1 MRFVAALLALIVAG
15 SAADADTYFNG
26 ILQPVPIGPS
36 DVQALAPVQ
45 SVNGAIGAVSVPVYR
60 RQVSAA
66 LAVSTTDGTLTWSFP
81 ATFGN
86 MPTCWPSLAATS
98 TGYTFDYP
106 EQTAIS
112 LASVSYLV
120 TAHPKTISI
129 TSLTLPVVLQIT
141 PNGPPAGTTLTLS
154 CIAPL

>member
-1 MRFVAALLALIVAG
+1 MRKASALAAPLLLALCA
-15 SAADADTYFNG
+15 SAWADVYVNG
-26 ILQPVPIGPS
+26 VLQPPPLGAA

-45 SVNGAIGAVSVPVYR
+45 SVNGNKGAVTLPIYQ
-60 RQVSAA
+60 RQVSGA

-112 LASVSYLV
+112 LTSVSYLV
-120 TAHPKTISI
+120 TAHPKQISI
-129 TSLTLPVVLQIT
+129 ASLALPVL
-141 PNGPPAGTTLTLS
+141 L
-154 CIAPL
+154 